1 MWSDW
6 LEKPLLNC
14 IISLEFSL
22 NTPAGLLFLF
32 ACHNNG
38 RGKAITKFL
47 QNNKNLLLTYLYCYT
62 IDGGHHHVKLFTF
75 TRVRGRKSLLQYYS
89 KATLKWCDSYR
100 RDYCFACSS
109 TLGTNVA
116 AHYIYF
122 VHYYTIHILYIWH
135 IISLIFFFVQHTTI

>member
-1 MWSDW
+1 MRKTCGPIG
-6 LEKPLLNC
+6 LKPLLNC

-47 QNNKNLLLTYLYCYT
+47 QNNKNLLLTYLYYYT

-75 TRVRGRKSLLQYYS
+75 TRVRGRKSLLQCYS
-89 KATLKWCDSYR
+89 KATLKWCYSYG
-100 RDYCFACSS
+100 RDYGFACSS
-109 TLGTNVA
+109 TLETNVA
-116 AHYIYF
+116 AHYICF
-122 VHYYTIHILYIWH
+122 VHYYTMHILYIWH
-135 IISLIFFFVQHTTI
+135 KICLIFFFV